1 MNSFCIF
8 VINNGV
14 MGAID
19 LKEYIKLQLE
29 HADERI
35 LRIVA
40 SVFENYSKPIDDKSE
55 EILDLLKES
64 ETEYSRGQTKPF
76 KEIIDKSR
84 EKYS

>member
-1 MNSFCIF
+1 
-8 VINNGV
+8 

-29 HADERI
+29 HADERV

-64 ETEYSRGQTKPF
+64 EMEYSKGQNKSF
-76 KEIIDKSR
+76 KEIIDNSR
-84 EKYS
+84 GKYS